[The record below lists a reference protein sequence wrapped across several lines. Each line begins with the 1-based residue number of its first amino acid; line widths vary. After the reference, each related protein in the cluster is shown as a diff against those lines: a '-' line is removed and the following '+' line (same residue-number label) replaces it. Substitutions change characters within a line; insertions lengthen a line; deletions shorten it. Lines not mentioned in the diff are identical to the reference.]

1 MSRARLDLLLLAAVA
16 VLTFEKIRW
25 QAGPVNVTISNL
37 LSLAFAIAFV
47 YDRMRRRDYGMTPAS
62 MTLLGFMGAFAAVYL
77 AGYYDLQN
85 HQALTFWLKGV
96 GSWAAHFAF
105 LVCGVAYMARRGRP
119 LFMRAV
125 RWFIGGLAVN
135 CVYGLLQVVF
145 QVGASINLD
154 NVVIR
159 RLTAGQGGLG
169 GLGVFGKVG
178 GSQTVYRVNGLT
190 GDPNHLGVMLCVP
203 LMLLLPYYLY
213 DRRNRRPALLLIVM
227 MVGVQALTLSR
238 SALLGDLAG
247 LLVLSPILRGFLPS
261 RRTLG
266 IVFGSLAVLFLIAYR
281 SSHFIR
287 TVVQARTS
295 LSGSS
300 TSTHLHFY
308 SLIPPALDP
317 HPLFGMGFNTFAVF
331 YEFLTGRT
339 DYGAHSIWVSTLV
352 ETGVV
357 GLSVYVVYVL
367 YLILCAARIRLAA
380 DPDTSRL
387 GYGLT
392 AALVATAVA
401 NLFYLT
407 MSFDYFFALALLAVS
422 GAAVFAPVAQS
433 PPVAAAAAGIG
444 VRRA

>member
-25 QAGPVNVTISNL
+25 NAGPVNLTISNL
-37 LSLAFAIAFV
+37 LSLAFAIAFA
-47 YDRMRRRDYGMTPAS
+47 YDRLRRRDYGMTPAS
-62 MTLLGFMGAFAAVYL
+62 ITLLGFMGAFSAVYL
-77 AGYYDLQN
+77 AGYFDLQN
-85 HQALTFWLKGV
+85 HQALTFWAKGV
-96 GSWAAHFAF
+96 TSWAAHFAF

-119 LFMRAV
+119 LFMRAI
-125 RWFIGGLAVN
+125 RWFIGGLTVN
-135 CVYGLLQVVF
+135 CIYGLLQIVF
-145 QVGASINLD
+145 QVGAGINLD
-154 NVVIR
+154 NVVVG
-159 RLTAGQGGLG
+159 RLTAGQGGIG

-178 GSQTVYRVNGLT
+178 SSSVYRVNGLT

-213 DRRNRRPALLLIVM
+213 DRRNRRGALLLIVM

-247 LLVLSPILRGFLPS
+247 LIVLSPILRGFLPS
-261 RRTLG
+261 RRALG
-266 IVFGSLAVLFLIAYR
+266 LVFGSLAALFAVAYR
-281 SSHFIR
+281 SSHFFR

-300 TSTHLHFY
+300 TSTHFHFY

-331 YEFLTGRT
+331 YEFLTGLS

-352 ETGVV
+352 ETGIV
-357 GLSVYVVYVL
+357 GLSLYVVYVVYL
-367 YLILCAARIRLAA
+367 MLCAARIRLAA
-380 DPDTSRL
+380 DPDISRM

-401 NLFYLT
+401 NFFYLT

-422 GAAVFAPVAQS
+422 GAAVFVPVAQS
-433 PPVAAAAAGIG
+433 PPLAAAAAGIG